1 MHLHGLFGLNIS
13 QLQTPV
19 GKSPVGREMH
29 TTGTASKKYIKK
41 KKRYKKLFNSS
52 QLIVNIV
59 EKLI

>member
-41 KKRYKKLFNSS
+41 KKK
-52 QLIVNIV
+52 V
-59 EKLI
+59 